1 MTPLVGGSTGS
12 LLDDH
17 DAVLFDLDGVLYI
30 GPDVV
35 SGAAV
40 VVAAVRARG
49 VAIAYVTNNA
59 SRTPQTVAAH
69 LSDLGIPASPDEVA
83 TSAQAVATLVAA
95 AHPADS
101 PVLVVGGDGLR
112 VALADRGLRPVDRA
126 DEGPV
131 AVVQGFGPEVGWR
144 QLAEGTY
151 AVRAGV
157 PWYASNL
164 DATVPTPG
172 GIAPGNGALVDVIA
186 ATTGQRPAVAGKPEP
201 PLHEEAVSRA
211 GAQQPLVVGDRL
223 DTDIEGA
230 NRVGAASLLVL
241 TGIATPLELVN
252 APVGLRPTYV
262 SEDLAT
268 GLLAAHP
275 PVTTG
280 GDGERSCGGWTATF
294 DGPRVTLRG
303 TGERVDALRALCV
316 AVWADEG
323 QASGRAAEGVAVEG
337 AAVEGAAE
345 ALALAGW

>member
-1 MTPLVGGSTGS
+1 MRPLVDGSPGS

-35 SGAAV
+35 PGAAE
-40 VVAAVRARG
+40 VVAHVRARG

-83 TSAQAVATLVAA
+83 TSAQAVATLIAA
-95 AHPADS
+95 DVPAGS
-101 PVLVVGGDGLR
+101 RVLVVGGEGLR
-112 VALADRGLRPVDRA
+112 VALADRGLRAVDRA
-126 DEGPV
+126 DQEPV

-151 AVRAGV
+151 AVGAGV

-186 ATTGQRPAVAGKPEP
+186 ATTGRRPTVAGKPEP
-201 PLHEEAVSRA
+201 PLHAEAVSRA

-252 APVGLRPTYV
+252 APARLRPTYV
-262 SEDLAT
+262 AEDLAA
-268 GLLAAHP
+268 GLLAPHP

-280 GDGERSCGGWTATF
+280 EARGRSCGGWTATF
-294 DGPRVTLRG
+294 DGTRVTLRG
-303 TGERVDALRALCV
+303 TGDRVDALRALCV
-316 AVWADEG
+316 AAWDGEDQAGSRATADGIE
-323 QASGRAAEGVAVEG
+323 
-337 AAVEGAAE
+337 E